1 MQGQLKNNNHEVKK
15 LGKKY
20 RCPYLEQRGTGRTEG
35 SDGDQLVR
43 QLPPATP
50 DWFQSTQELA
60 DNLQVA
66 LSLLRAPPSRRLA
79 QVDHG
84 KYVVHYHRNRDL
96 RERP

>member
-1 MQGQLKNNNHEVKK
+1 MEGTSRNHDAKEKLDKK
-15 LGKKY
+15 CQ
-20 RCPYLEQRGTGRTEG
+20 CPYLEQRGTAKTEG

-60 DNLQVA
+60 DNLQIA

-84 KYVVHYHRNRDL
+84 KYVVHYHRTRDL